1 MLTTLNTSDKVIT
14 TETTMVPT
22 TEDAD
27 TFDSDVSP
35 VNVYIKKY

>member
-22 TEDAD
+22 NEDTD
-27 TFDSDVSP
+27 TFDSVVSP
-35 VNVYIKKY
+35 VKY